1 MNIKITK
8 EKKDGKRWKM
18 RRGARTQWWWHATWG
33 GTRLTI
39 LKISGVCRHL

>member
-18 RRGARTQWWWHATWG
+18 RRGARTQW
-33 GTRLTI
+33 
-39 LKISGVCRHL
+39 